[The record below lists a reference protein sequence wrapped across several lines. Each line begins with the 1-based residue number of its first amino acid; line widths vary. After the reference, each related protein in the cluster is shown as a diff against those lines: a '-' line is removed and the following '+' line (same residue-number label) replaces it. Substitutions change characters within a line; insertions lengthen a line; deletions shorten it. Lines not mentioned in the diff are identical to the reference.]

1 MREAKDLTDGPIGKQ
16 IVALALPILGNS
28 FILMLYSF
36 VDMAWLGRL
45 SSQTVAASGAA
56 SIFTW
61 LVTCFTL
68 ITKVGAEVTVA
79 NGIGRKDERAAA
91 DFAAHNITLA
101 LYLGLT
107 TSLVF
112 ALFTESFIG
121 FYGLE
126 APVDRY
132 ATDYLRICA
141 LGFPF
146 IFLSNAFI
154 GIYNASGL
162 SKIPFVVN
170 VIGLGLNM
178 LLDPILIFVLG
189 LGIRGAALATII
201 SQAILMSLLLIQ
213 MKYRDR
219 LLGGFRMIR
228 KLSGR
233 TTQTIL
239 RLGVPAA
246 LMNAFLAVINL
257 ILGRFASAAGGAT
270 GVMTLTIGGQLEGIT
285 WNAGQGFSTSLSSFV
300 SQNYGA
306 AKYGRIREG
315 LRFTLWLCLFF
326 GIIGTLINYFGG
338 SFLFS
343 LIIPNDPHG
352 IASGAEYLRI
362 DAWAQIFMMVEV
374 CFQGFF
380 YGMRRPLPPSAISI
394 GCNFLRIPLAL
405 ALLHFVGGIACLWW
419 TICITCILKGTLAGG
434 YYLLKGRARIYP
446 PTEEPTARIPEG
458 A

>member
-1 MREAKDLTDGPIGKQ
+1 MREARDLTGGPIGKQ
-16 IVALALPILGNS
+16 IVSLALPILGSS
-28 FILMLYSF
+28 FTLMLYSF

-61 LVTCFTL
+61 LVNCFTL

-91 DFAAHNITLA
+91 DYAAHNITLA
-101 LYLGLT
+101 LYFGLV
-107 TSLVF
+107 TSLTF
-112 ALFTESFIG
+112 LLLTDTFIG

-132 ATDYLRICA
+132 ATDYLRLCA

-178 LLDPILIFVLG
+178 ILDPIFIFVLG
-189 LGIRGAALATII
+189 LGIRGAALATVL
-201 SQAILMSLLLIQ
+201 SQAILMSLFLIQ

-228 KLSGR
+228 TLSAQ
-233 TTQTIL
+233 TTRTIL
-239 RLGVPAA
+239 KLGVPAA

-270 GVMTLTIGGQLEGIT
+270 GVMTLAIGGQLEGIT

-326 GIIGTLINYFGG
+326 GIVGTLINYFGG
-338 SFLFS
+338 SWLFS

-352 IASGAEYLRI
+352 IAAGAEYLRI
-362 DAWAQIFMMVEV
+362 DAWAQAFMMVEV

-394 GCNFLRIPLAL
+394 GCNFLRIPMAL
-405 ALLHFVGGIACLWW
+405 VLLSLIGGISCLWW

-434 YYLLKGRARIYP
+434 YYLLKGRAKIYP
-446 PTEEPTARIPEG
+446 PSDAPMEQIHEG

>member
-1 MREAKDLTDGPIGKQ
+1 MREARDLTGGPIGKQ
-16 IVALALPILGNS
+16 IVSLALPILGSS
-28 FILMLYSF
+28 FTLMLYSF

-61 LVTCFTL
+61 LVNCFTL

-91 DFAAHNITLA
+91 DYAAHNITLA
-101 LYLGLT
+101 LYFGLV
-107 TSLVF
+107 TSLTF
-112 ALFTESFIG
+112 LLLTDTFIG
-121 FYGLE
+121 VYGLE
-126 APVDRY
+126 APVDRS
-132 ATDYLRICA
+132 ATDYLRLCA

-178 LLDPILIFVLG
+178 ILDPIFIFVLG
-189 LGIRGAALATII
+189 LGIRGAALATVL
-201 SQAILMSLLLIQ
+201 SQAILMSLFLIQ

-228 KLSGR
+228 TLSAQ
-233 TTQTIL
+233 TTRTIL
-239 RLGVPAA
+239 KLGVPAA
-246 LMNAFLAVINL
+246 MMNAFLAVINL

-306 AKYGRIREG
+306 TKYGRIREG

-326 GIIGTLINYFGG
+326 GIVGTLINYFGG
-338 SFLFS
+338 SWLFS

-352 IASGAEYLRI
+352 IAAGAEYLRI
-362 DAWAQIFMMVEV
+362 DAWAQAFMMVEV

-394 GCNFLRIPLAL
+394 GCNFLRIPMAL
-405 ALLHFVGGIACLWW
+405 VLLSLIGGISCLWW

-434 YYLLKGRARIYP
+434 YYLLKGRAKIYP
-446 PTEEPTARIPEG
+446 PTDAPMEQIHEG